1 MDFRRI
7 HAQRQAELDEVLLKS
22 LHEEQARLTSRL
34 KTIRHEIDGMLRVI
48 EQYRAHIQDQE
59 RIAQDLEQ
67 ALARL
72 ESQEREI
79 RQDQERWSG
88 KLAG

>member
-22 LHEEQARLTSRL
+22 LHEEQAKLTSRL
-34 KTIRHEIDGMLRVI
+34 KTIRHEMDGMLRVI
-48 EQYRAHIQDQE
+48 EQYRSHIQDQE
-59 RIAQDLEQ
+59 RVAQELEQ
-67 ALARL
+67 ALVRL

>member
-34 KTIRHEIDGMLRVI
+34 KTVRHEIDGMQRVI
-48 EQYRAHIQDQE
+48 EQYQAHMREQE
-59 RIAQDLEQ
+59 NVAGQLEA

-72 ESQEREI
+72 DGQEREI
-79 RQDQERWSG
+79 RSDQERWSG

>member
-34 KTIRHEIDGMLRVI
+34 KTVRHEIDGMQRVI
-48 EQYRAHIQDQE
+48 DQYQAHMREQETVAGQ
-59 RIAQDLEQ
+59 LEA

-72 ESQEREI
+72 DGQEREI
-79 RQDQERWSG
+79 RSDQERWSG

>member
-22 LHEEQARLTSRL
+22 LHEEQARITSRL
-34 KTIRHEIDGMLRVI
+34 KTVRHEMDGMLRVI

-59 RIAQDLEQ
+59 KVALELEQ
-67 ALARL
+67 ALSRL
-72 ESQEREI
+72 ETQEREI